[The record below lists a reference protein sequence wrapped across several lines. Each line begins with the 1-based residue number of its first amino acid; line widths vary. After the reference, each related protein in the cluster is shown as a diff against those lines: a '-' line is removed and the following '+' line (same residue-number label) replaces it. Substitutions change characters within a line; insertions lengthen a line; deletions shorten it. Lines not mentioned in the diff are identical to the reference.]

1 MSIADII
8 TFTNL
13 AFFLAII
20 PGPNALLVLQTS
32 LTQGKRPAYANI
44 LGIVLAFYIHASIS
58 AFGLSYLFSTSNVTF
73 NLLKWL
79 GAAYLIW
86 LGTTNLYNALKSK
99 IKATPALLNQKT
111 TTNLPNNFI
120 KGFLTNLLN
129 PKVIL
134 FYLAIFPQF
143 IHHGNLLEDSLV
155 LGSLQATIVGSW
167 FILVVTLAERFK
179 GIFNSSRNTSWLK
192 GMSGSLFISFGI
204 KLALLSR

>member
-1 MSIADII
+1 MSITDII
-8 TFTNL
+8 TFISL
-13 AFFLAII
+13 VFFLAII

-44 LGIVLAFYIHASIS
+44 LGIVLVFYIHAPIS
-58 AFGLSYLFSTSNVTF
+58 AFGLSYLFSTSNVAF

-79 GAAYLIW
+79 GTAYLIW

-99 IKATPALLNQKT
+99 IKATPPLLNQKT
-111 TTNLPNNFI
+111 TTNLRNNFI

-143 IHHGNLLEDSLV
+143 IHHGSLLEDSLV
-155 LGSLQATIVGSW
+155 LGSLQAGIVGSW

-179 GIFNSSRNTSWLK
+179 CIFNSSRNISWLK

>member
-1 MSIADII
+1 MSVTDII
-8 TFTNL
+8 TFASL
-13 AFFLAII
+13 VFFLAII
-20 PGPNALLVLQTS
+20 PGPNALLILQTS

-44 LGIVLAFYIHASIS
+44 LGIVLAFYIHASVS
-58 AFGLSYLFSTSNVTF
+58 AFGLSYLFSTSNVAF

-86 LGTTNLYNALKSK
+86 LGSTNLYNALKSK
-99 IKATPALLNQKT
+99 LKATPPSLNQKT
-111 TTNLPNNFI
+111 TTNLRNSFI

-143 IHHGNLLEDSLV
+143 IHHDSLLEESLV
-155 LGSLQATIVGSW
+155 LGSLQASIVGSW

-179 GIFNSSRNTSWLK
+179 GLFNSSHNTSWLK
-192 GMSGSLFISFGI
+192 GISGSLFIGFGI
-204 KLALLSR
+204 KLALLNH

>member
-1 MSIADII
+1 MSITDII
-8 TFTNL
+8 TFISL
-13 AFFLAII
+13 VFFLAII

-44 LGIVLAFYIHASIS
+44 LGIVFAFYIHASIS
-58 AFGLSYLFSTSNVTF
+58 AFGLSYLFSTSNVAF

-99 IKATPALLNQKT
+99 FKATPPLLNQKT
-111 TTNLPNNFI
+111 TTNLRNNFI
-120 KGFLTNLLN
+120 KGFLTNLFN

-134 FYLAIFPQF
+134 FYLAILPQF
-143 IHHGNLLEDSLV
+143 IHHGSLLEDSLV
-155 LGSLQATIVGSW
+155 LGSLQAGIVGSW

-179 GIFNSSRNTSWLK
+179 GIFNSSRNISWLK